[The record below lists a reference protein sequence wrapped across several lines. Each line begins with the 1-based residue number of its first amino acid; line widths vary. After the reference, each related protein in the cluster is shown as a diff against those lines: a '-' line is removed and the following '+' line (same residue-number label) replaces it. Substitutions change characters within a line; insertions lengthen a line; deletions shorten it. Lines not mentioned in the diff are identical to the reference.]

1 MAPKFTETINP
12 PTLLAYYLTLPKWV
26 REHSLI
32 TNCFYALEY
41 HQTRTTIRNK
51 ELAMNFAA
59 SFLRPLDDRMMKV
72 IKEGIA
78 SKKLRLNVE
87 LGKQMVNERKFWAID
102 IHEVGEESGDEGNI
116 RKGDD
121 KSMGLDD
128 SDASG
133 LTMA

>member
-1 MAPKFTETINP
+1 
-12 PTLLAYYLTLPKWV
+12 
-26 REHSLI
+26 
-32 TNCFYALEY
+32 
-41 HQTRTTIRNK
+41 
-51 ELAMNFAA
+51 MNFAA